1 MQNFQTNQ
9 FPFDAINLT
18 VISLSVNF
26 SVRKLR
32 DRVVRCWG
40 HTGEENYERNILP
53 RVVQGPKLCTNIK
66 LNNPILLN

>member
-1 MQNFQTNQ
+1 MQNVQTNQ
-9 FPFDAINLT
+9 FQLDAINLT

-32 DRVVRCWG
+32 DRVVRYWG
-40 HTGEENYERNILP
+40 HTGQENYEQNILP
-53 RVVQGPKLCTNIK
+53 RVVQGPKLSTNIK